1 MAAGF
6 RLYRFGVPIGNL
18 WTDDGRALG
27 LIPEPGQSVALLIST
42 LRSVCALGTPTSWVF
57 DDHAAG
63 ESHDH
68 WAGPVER
75 GDLSTL
81 ESGCGTTLDEG
92 CWMSPE
98 VVVITRDN
106 PCL

>member
-1 MAAGF
+1 M
-6 RLYRFGVPIGNL
+6 
-18 WTDDGRALG
+18 WTDDARALG
-27 LIPEPGQSVALLIST
+27 LIPEPGQSVAPLISS

-68 WAGPVER
+68 AVGESHDHGAGPVER

-81 ESGCGTTLDEG
+81 ESGCGTALDEG
-92 CWMSPE
+92 LLDESGG
-98 VVVITRDN
+98 RRYDK
-106 PCL
+106 